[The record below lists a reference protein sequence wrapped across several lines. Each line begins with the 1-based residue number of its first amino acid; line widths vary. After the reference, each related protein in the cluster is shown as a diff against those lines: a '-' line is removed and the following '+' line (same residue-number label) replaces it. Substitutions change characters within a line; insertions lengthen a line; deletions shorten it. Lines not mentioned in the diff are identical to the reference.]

1 MKYFLIGF
9 AIWFAIAWLPQFV
22 KSWITDWKIK
32 RAKKRANPN
41 DAWKYE
47 F

>member
-9 AIWFAIAWLPQFV
+9 AIYFAIAWLPQFV
-22 KSWITDWKIK
+22 RAWVLDIRYKF
-32 RAKKRANPN
+32 AKKRANEN
-41 DAWKYE
+41 DEWMYM